1 MADYGR
7 RCKTAASERLGDEG
21 EKEMTKSGQARILVI
36 DDDESVRKSLETV
49 LREEGYLVDVAENGR
64 EAIRKSKANFYNLAL
79 VDLRLPDMDG
89 IELLTEMRE
98 TVPKLVKII
107 ITGYPSLE
115 SAIQAV
121 NRATDAYL
129 TKPYTMENLLRTIR
143 EHLKKQEEARK
154 YSEQKVK
161 EFIET
166 RAEEYEMR
174 TAAKQSRK

>member
-1 MADYGR
+1 MTR
-7 RCKTAASERLGDEG
+7 SE
-21 EKEMTKSGQARILVI
+21 QARILVI

-49 LREEGYLVDVAENGR
+49 LKEEGYAVDVAENGR
-64 EAIRKSKANFYNLAL
+64 EAIKKSKANFYNLAL

-115 SAIQAV
+115 SAIEAV
-121 NRATDAYL
+121 NRAADGYM
-129 TKPYTMENLLRTIR
+129 TKPYTMENLLRTIK
-143 EHLKKQEEARK
+143 EHLKKQEEARR

-166 RAEEYEMR
+166 RAEEYE
-174 TAAKQSRK
+174 AKKSETQSKK

>member
-1 MADYGR
+1 MTR
-7 RCKTAASERLGDEG
+7 SE
-21 EKEMTKSGQARILVI
+21 QARILVI

-49 LREEGYLVDVAENGR
+49 LKEEGYGVDVAENGR
-64 EAIRKSKANFYNLAL
+64 EAIKKSKANFYNLAL

-115 SAIQAV
+115 SAIEAV
-121 NRATDAYL
+121 NRAADGYM
-129 TKPYTMENLLRTIR
+129 TKPYTMENLLRTIK
-143 EHLKKQEEARK
+143 EHLKKQEEARR

-166 RAEEYEMR
+166 RAEEYE
-174 TAAKQSRK
+174 AKKSETQSRK